1 MQEVRCQG
9 MKPLQLLVG
18 IRFQVLFHSPHRGAF
33 HLSLT
38 VLCSLSVMYE
48 YLGLEG
54 GPPMF
59 RQDYTCPA
67 LLESSSITFAYGAVT
82 RYGHSFQSVLLVE
95 LQALAWSAFAR
106 HY

>member
-1 MQEVRCQG
+1 M
-9 MKPLQLLVG
+9 
-18 IRFQVLFHSPHRGAF
+18 H
-33 HLSLT
+33 
-38 VLCSLSVMYE
+38 E
-48 YLGLEG
+48 YLGFEG

-67 LLESSSITFAYGAVT
+67 LLKSCYITFAYGAVT
-82 RYGHSFQSVLLVE
+82 RYGAPFQKLLLVE

>member
-1 MQEVRCQG
+1 MG
-9 MKPLQLLVG
+9 LQLLVS
-18 IRFQVLFHSPHRGAF
+18 IRFQVLFHSPNRGAF

-59 RQDYTCPA
+59 RQDFTCPA
-67 LLESSSITFAYGAVT
+67 LLKSFSIVFAYGTVT
-82 RYGHSFQSVLLVE
+82 RYGHTFQSVLLNHE
-95 LQALAWSAFAR
+95 KALAWSRFAR
-106 HY
+106 HYYGNLG

>member
-1 MQEVRCQG
+1 MG
-9 MKPLQLLVG
+9 LQLLVS

-59 RQDYTCPA
+59 RQDFTCPA
-67 LLESSSITFAYGAVT
+67 LLKSFSSLFSYGAVT
-82 RYGHSFQSVLLVE
+82 RYGHTFQSVLIIIE
-95 LQALAWSAFAR
+95 KALAWSRFAR
-106 HY
+106 HYYGNLG

>member
-1 MQEVRCQG
+1 MG
-9 MKPLQLLVG
+9 LQLIVS
-18 IRFQVLFHSPHRGAF
+18 IRFQVLFHSPNRGAF

-59 RQDYTCPA
+59 RQDFTCPA
-67 LLESSSITFAYGAVT
+67 LLKSFSIIFAYGAVT
-82 RYGHSFQSVLLVE
+82 RYGQTFQNVLLIE
-95 LQALAWSAFAR
+95 EKALAWSRFAR
-106 HY
+106 HYYGNLG

>member
-1 MQEVRCQG
+1 MG
-9 MKPLQLLVG
+9 LQLLVS
-18 IRFQVLFHSPHRGAF
+18 IRFQVLFHSPNRGAF

-67 LLESSSITFAYGAVT
+67 LLWSFFITFAYGTVT
-82 RYGHSFQSVLLVE
+82 RYGHTFQSVLLVE
-95 LQALAWSAFAR
+95 KKALAWSRFAR
-106 HY
+106 HYYGNLC